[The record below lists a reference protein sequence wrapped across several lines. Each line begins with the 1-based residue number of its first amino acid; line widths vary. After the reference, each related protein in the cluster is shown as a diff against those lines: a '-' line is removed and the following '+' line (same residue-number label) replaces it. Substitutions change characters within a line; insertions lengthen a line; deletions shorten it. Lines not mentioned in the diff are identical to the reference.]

1 MERKPKKST
10 AKKTSAKKSET
21 KKKSDTKKKMGRPLK
36 KLDKKDFE
44 SLLAI
49 QCTLSEVTAFFD
61 NKLDGCSEDTVER
74 WCKRTYNET
83 FAEVSAKKREVGKIS
98 IRRAQFEMMK
108 RNPTALIW
116 VSKQYLGQTDKQEIS
131 VAEVNPNVVDEIEK
145 EIGQFEVK
153 EGNEPQDAN
162 AETGN

>member
-1 MERKPKKST
+1 MERKLKKST
-10 AKKTSAKKSET
+10 AKKTSA
-21 KKKSDTKKKMGRPLK
+21 KKSDTKKKMGRPLK
-36 KLDKKDFE
+36 ELDRKDFE

-74 WCKRTYNET
+74 WCKRTYNAT

-131 VAEVNPNVVDEIEK
+131 VAEVNPTIVDEIEK

-153 EGNEPQDAN
+153 EGNEPKNAD

>member
-10 AKKTSAKKSET
+10 AKKTSAKKSAP
-21 KKKSDTKKKMGRPLK
+21 KKKMGRPLK
-36 KLDKKDFE
+36 ELDRKDFE

-49 QCTLSEVTAFFD
+49 QCTLSEVAAFFD

-116 VSKQYLGQTDKQEIS
+116 VSKQYLGQTDRQELS
-131 VAEVNPNVVDEIEK
+131 VQTADDDT
-145 EIGQFEVK
+145 VK
-153 EGNEPQDAN
+153 EMDAYFEKRIKQDRH
-162 AETGN
+162 T

>member
-10 AKKTSAKKSET
+10 AKKTSAKKS
-21 KKKSDTKKKMGRPLK
+21 DTKKKMGRPLK
-36 KLDKKDFE
+36 ELDKKDFE

-74 WCKRTYNET
+74 WCKRTYNKT

-131 VAEVNPNVVDEIEK
+131 VAEVNPTIVDEIEK
-145 EIGQFEVK
+145 EIGRFEVK
-153 EGNEPQDAN
+153 EGDEPKNAD